1 MPDPA
6 RKSKMISLRLSAQ
19 EFAALHTLYPN
30 YGARSISDF
39 ARLAMQRVIG
49 HPLASDAPVAS
60 IDELDQRFGIVEET
74 IGLLLD
80 REREME

>member
-1 MPDPA
+1 MPDSS
-6 RKSKMISLRLSAQ
+6 RKCKMISLRLSAEEYQ
-19 EFAALHTLYPN
+19 ALHTIYAN
-30 YGARSISDF
+30 YGARNISDF

-60 IDELDQRFGIVEET
+60 IDELDQRLGIVEEK